1 MARQLAE
8 TGADALL
15 NLGTPD
21 DFAEILKAA
30 QAENLNFPVRVSL
43 SGYDRA
49 LLTTTGPALTGV
61 SFPVY
66 FLPFEAGGAPIERYR
81 GAMTR
86 FAPETA
92 LPEQQFAMFAYIY
105 TDLFLEGLRLAGACP
120 TREGFISSLRKVAD
134 YNAGGL
140 IEQVDLRNNIGKVP
154 DCNAFVQ
161 IDPTGRAYQVT
172 HKRLCRDGSGA

>member
-1 MARQLAE
+1 MEGCA
-8 TGADALL
+8 GAL
-15 NLGTPD
+15 
-21 DFAEILKAA
+21 
-30 QAENLNFPVRVSL
+30 
-43 SGYDRA
+43 
-49 LLTTTGPALTGV
+49 
-61 SFPVY
+61 
-66 FLPFEAGGAPIERYR
+66 IERYR

-105 TDLFLEGLRLAGACP
+105 TDLFLQGLRLAGTCP
-120 TREGFISSLRKVAD
+120 TREGFISSLLKVAD

-161 IDPTGRAYQVT
+161 IDSTGSAYQVT
-172 HKRLCRDGSGA
+172 HERLCGDGSGA